1 MILYGAPV
9 SPYVRKVLVY
19 AAERGLEIQLVPV
32 GIGDTNPDFVAASPF
47 KKMPALV
54 DGDFSISDSSAIIA
68 YLEAKFPEGR
78 LIPADPQ
85 DHARSIWYDEFA
97 DTIFTAAAGKIF
109 FNRIVSPKFLGC
121 PGDEDAA
128 KAGEAEVLPLFAYLE
143 SVMPD
148 SGYLVGGAFS
158 FADIA
163 VSSPFVNASHCG
175 ALPDAA
181 AYPKLVAYLAN
192 IHARPS
198 FAAWIA
204 RERKMLGLG

>member
-9 SPYVRKVLVY
+9 SPFVRKVLAY

-32 GIGDTNPDFVAASPF
+32 GIGDPNPDFVAASPF
-47 KKMPALV
+47 KKMPALT

-68 YLEAKFPEGR
+68 YLEAKFPDGR

-85 DHARSIWYDEFA
+85 DHARTIWYDEFA
-97 DTIFTAAAGKIF
+97 DTIFVGAAGKIF
-109 FNRIVSPKFLGC
+109 FNRVVSPKFLGR

-128 KAGEAEVLPLFAYLE
+128 KAGEAEVVPLYAYLE
-143 SVMPD
+143 GVIPD

-163 VSSPFVNASHCG
+163 VASPFVNAAHCDV
-175 ALPDAA
+175 APDAA
-181 AYPKLVAYLAN
+181 TYPKLTAWLAS
-192 IHARPS
+192 ILGRPS
-198 FAAWIA
+198 FATWIA
-204 RERKMLGLG
+204 RERKMLGLA